1 MVAPKTTRN
10 SPVSP
15 APRFAIKEL
24 AFNNLYEIARR
35 RWKTLVAF
43 QLLTVA
49 LAILYC
55 FVGGQKYESSAQI
68 LVMKKD
74 QGLVSKGSEGVDGG
88 EAKVSDET
96 LATQM
101 ATLHSPKILN
111 AAMDKIVDRAKL
123 EEVKARQKEVEK
135 QTSTNLYYLSMRA
148 IYGAPVLE
156 PEDPSA
162 PRFVPIDVEQAFG
175 DSGAAAILENESAA
189 ETPTSNALAATTEAA
204 ANTTPAANVIPEAT
218 SPSPEAGKQPASSEI
233 ATATPESA
241 NKPGEVAATDPN
253 FVAEEDEELITP
265 DLVAN
270 QDMGDWLPLS
280 QLPGILENLDTNEK
294 VIDYV
299 KDRLVITRGGSGQER
314 EAHII
319 SVAFRHPDMV
329 EAKLVVDA
337 IMSAYQKFLDEKFSD
352 VSKEAAKLI
361 DRASKELE
369 TAVTDATRDLQEFRE
384 RSPVVFE
391 GGANTN
397 IPRMRWEATQ
407 KELLEVQLLLK
418 DARSR
423 LAVIEPQLVRLKQS
437 GKLNHARLIT
447 LIDKENAERLSSLS
461 MIARTEAQTMQFLS
475 KQYERQQLA
484 SAETEKLLKLTSQL
498 QSMKVELGPKH
509 PEVLKLTEEMNH
521 VQAYVDKLAGELK
534 VTDEPVTTP
543 EELMDAYVDLL
554 RNDVMTLESREQDL
568 LESASR
574 EEEESKG
581 LIGYEL
587 EGAMLRDK
595 AMRAANL
602 HQVVLERLGQI
613 NLAKDYSGFI
623 NEMMELPDY
632 GVEVWPNVP
641 ILIALAIAMGLVLG
655 AGTCGAQEYF
665 DRSFRDPEEIR
676 RDLDLP
682 LLTHVPDLH
691 KKAGSIAAGSRVHY
705 SLCSFHRPKS
715 REAEVFRGLRT
726 SLFFSSEGQQCSV
739 IMSTSPNKGDGKST
753 MVTNLAVSIA
763 QAGYKILLI
772 DCDMRRPSAHK
783 LLGLSNA
790 IGLSN
795 LLAGEKRPGD
805 VIQSTETDNLS
816 VITAGPA
823 PQNPAELLT
832 SPAFENFLKSAREK
846 YRFVLLDCPPVLAV
860 ADPCIIAPRADGV
873 VMVLRVNADSR
884 PQALRAKEML
894 QRVNGRILGIVVNAS
909 NEATKAGYGRYSES
923 SYGFGYDYGTSRNN
937 GNSGYYD
944 SNGDDEVE
952 TQAGRG

>member
-10 SPVSP
+10 SPISP

-43 QLLTVA
+43 QLLTIS

-55 FVGGQKYESSAQI
+55 FVGGQKYESTAQI
-68 LVMKKD
+68 LVMKKNPTVV
-74 QGLVSKGSEGVDGG
+74 QEHSTKEE
-88 EAKVSDET
+88 EAKVSDDT

-101 ATLHSPKILN
+101 GILHSAKVLN
-111 AAMDKIVDRAKL
+111 AALEKIVDRSKL
-123 EEVKARQKEVEK
+123 EEVKAQQKEIEK
-135 QTSTNLYYLSMRA
+135 ATSANLYYLSMRA
-148 IYGAPVLE
+148 IYGAPQIAA
-156 PEDPSA
+156 EDAQAAKFLPINQEDAFADTGA
-162 PRFVPIDVEQAFG
+162 P
-175 DSGAAAILENESAA
+175 AILESDPSDAILDESTSAPPQEKPA
-189 ETPTSNALAATTEAA
+189 ETPAAKGTPAADVVAGATTPEAA
-204 ANTTPAANVIPEAT
+204 AAPMPAA
-218 SPSPEAGKQPASSEI
+218 
-233 ATATPESA
+233 TA
-241 NKPGEVAATDPN
+241 AATGSSTAAGDAPAADA
-253 FVAEEDEELITP
+253 VAEESADELITP
-265 DLVAN
+265 DLVVN
-270 QDMGDWLPLS
+270 EEMGDWITLA
-280 QLPGILENLDTNEK
+280 QLPGILENLDTDEK

-299 KDRLVITRGGSGQER
+299 KDHLVITRGGSGQER
-314 EAHII
+314 EAHVI
-319 SVAFRHPDMV
+319 SVEFQHPDRV
-329 EAKLVVDA
+329 ESKLVVDA
-337 IMSAYQKFLDEKFSD
+337 ILASYQKFLDDTFSD
-352 VSKEAAKLI
+352 VNKEAAKLI
-361 DRASKELE
+361 DKASKELE
-369 TAVTDATRDLQEFRE
+369 ETLTQARRDYQEFCE
-384 RSPVVFE
+384 RSPVIFASE
-391 GGANTN
+391 GNKN
-397 IPRMRWEATQ
+397 IPQMRWEATQ
-407 KELLEVQLLLK
+407 KELLNVQLLLK

-423 LAVIEPQLVRLKQS
+423 LSIIEPQLVRLKQS
-437 GKLNHARLIT
+437 GKLTHPRLIT
-447 LIDKENAERLSSLS
+447 LIDKDNAERLSSLS
-461 MIARTEAQTMQFLS
+461 MIARTEAQTAEFLS
-475 KQYERQQLA
+475 KQFERQQLA
-484 SAETEKLLKLTSQL
+484 QTQTEKLLQLTSELKAMQI
-498 QSMKVELGPKH
+498 ELGPKH
-509 PEVLKLTEEMNH
+509 PEVMKRQEEISAVEAH
-521 VQAYVDKLAGELK
+521 VQKLRGELK
-534 VTDEPVTTP
+534 VTDDPVTTP

-581 LIGYEL
+581 LIVYEL
-587 EGAMLRDK
+587 EGTALREQ
-595 AMRAANL
+595 ARSAEQLYQA
-602 HQVVLERLGQI
+602 VVERLGQI

-623 NEMMELPDY
+623 NQIMEEPDY

-641 ILIALAIAMGLVLG
+641 ILLALAVAMGLVLG

-772 DCDMRRPSAHK
+772 DCDMRRPSSHK

-790 IGLSN
+790 VGLSN
-795 LLAGEKRPGD
+795 LLSGEKRPGD

-923 SYGFGYDYGTSRNN
+923 SYGFGYDYGTSRNS
-937 GNSGYYD
+937 GNAGYYD

>member
-43 QLLTVA
+43 QLLTIS

-55 FVGGQKYESSAQI
+55 FVGSQKYESTAQI
-68 LVMKKD
+68 LIEKKD
-74 QGLVSKGSEGVDGG
+74 TDKVTRGAPQEGEVT
-88 EAKVSDET
+88 KVSEET

-101 ATLHSPKILN
+101 SNVHSAKILN
-111 AAMDKIVDRAKL
+111 AALSKIVDRAKL

-135 QTSTNLYYLSMRA
+135 ATSTNLYYLTMRTV
-148 IYGAPVLE
+148 YGAPE
-156 PEDPSA
+156 ITPEDPEA
-162 PRFVPIDVEQAFG
+162 KFLPIDIEEAFK
-175 DSGAAAILENESAA
+175 DTGAAAILETETATAPADAA
-189 ETPTSNALAATTEAA
+189 PD
-204 ANTTPAANVIPEAT
+204 TTPAANVVAD
-218 SPSPEAGKQPASSEI
+218 AAQPAGDA
-233 ATATPESA
+233 ATTQPMPGQTAATPAQGTSAESA
-241 NKPGEVAATDPN
+241 SPDFVAA
-253 FVAEEDEELITP
+253 EDEEELITP
-265 DLVAN
+265 DLVVN
-270 QDMGDWLPLS
+270 EDLGDWIPLS
-280 QLPGILENLDTNEK
+280 QLPGILENLETNEK
-294 VIDYV
+294 VIDYI
-299 KDRLVITRGGSGQER
+299 KDRLVVTRGGTGQER
-314 EAHII
+314 EAHYINI
-319 SVAFRHPDMV
+319 EFRHPDMV
-329 EAKLVVDA
+329 ESKLIVDA
-337 IMSAYQKFLDEKFSD
+337 IVAAYQKFLDDKYAD
-352 VSKEAAKLI
+352 VNKEAAKLI
-361 DRASKELE
+361 DQASKDLE
-369 TAVTDATRDLQEFRE
+369 ATVTQTMKDYLEFRE
-384 RSPVVFE
+384 RSPVMISAE
-391 GGANTN
+391 AGSTN
-397 IPRMRWEATQ
+397 IPRVRWEATQ
-407 KELLEVQLLLK
+407 RELLNVQLMLK
-418 DARSR
+418 EARSR
-423 LAVIEPQLVRLKQS
+423 LAVIEPQLLRLKQS
-437 GKLNHARLIT
+437 GKLTHARLIT
-447 LIDKENAERLSSLS
+447 LIDKNNADRLSALS
-461 MIARTEAQTMQFLS
+461 MIARSEAQTAEFLARQF
-475 KQYERQQLA
+475 ERQQLA
-484 SAETEKLLKLTSQL
+484 QTETEKMLRLTSELKAMQI
-498 QSMKVELGPKH
+498 ELGPKH
-509 PEVLKLTEEMNH
+509 PEVLKRQEEISA
-521 VQAYVDKLAGELK
+521 VQGHIEKLRIDLK
-534 VTDEPVTTP
+534 VTDDPVTTP
-543 EELMDAYVDLL
+543 EDLMDAYVDLL
-554 RNDVMTLESREQDL
+554 RNDVMSLEQREQDL
-568 LESASR
+568 LESAAR

-581 LIGYEL
+581 LLVYES
-587 EGAMLRDK
+587 EGTLLRET
-595 AMRAANL
+595 AQRAAQL

-613 NLAKDYSGFI
+613 NLAKEYSGFI
-623 NEMMELPDY
+623 NQIMEEPDY
-632 GVEVWPNVP
+632 GTEVWPNVP
-641 ILIALAIAMGLVLG
+641 ILLALAIAMGLVLG

-790 IGLSN
+790 VGLSN

-873 VMVLRVNADSR
+873 VMVLRVGADSR
-884 PQALRAKEML
+884 PQAMRAKEML

-909 NEATKAGYGRYSES
+909 NEATKSGYGRYSET

-937 GNSGYYD
+937 GNAGYYD